1 MTKVTYTVGKEKF
14 STLARA
20 QAHAEKTGGKM
31 TTTYEPIEEK
41 VHMTERQRKNRVK
54 VGVK

>member
-14 STLARA
+14 STLAKA

-41 VHMTERQRKNRVK
+41 VHMTEKQKAIRPK
-54 VGVK
+54 V